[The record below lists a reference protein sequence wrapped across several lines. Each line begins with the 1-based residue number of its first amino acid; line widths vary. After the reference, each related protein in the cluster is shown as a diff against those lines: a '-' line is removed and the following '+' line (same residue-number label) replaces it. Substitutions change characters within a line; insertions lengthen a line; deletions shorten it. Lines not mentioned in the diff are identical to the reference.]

1 MPNRR
6 TANIAGNK
14 GRTAGR
20 VHRSSVNG
28 QNCRLPLTVPVINE
42 PIGDGRPP
50 AHQEMHVL
58 LLGTALPGC
67 PGIGSIKWVWLSVI
81 EIRVDERYLVSDI
94 AAHDMRAWLT
104 AISTR

>member
-1 MPNRR
+1 M
-6 TANIAGNK
+6 
-14 GRTAGR
+14 
-20 VHRSSVNG
+20 
-28 QNCRLPLTVPVINE
+28 
-42 PIGDGRPP
+42 
-50 AHQEMHVL
+50 L